1 MTQLRSY
8 LLLCAYYDFDPFPCH
23 RETLCDYLCFLSQS
37 CEYESRKELS
47 IRIKDLSRLLG
58 HDMSVFENNDIRL
71 TLHGLTKIFNH
82 TAKSKWPLTVSDL
95 RKMITLLDVS
105 QPLEACMWVFLTFF
119 FFLLC

>member
-1 MTQLRSY
+1 MIICVFYRSLVSTRAVKNY
-8 LLLCAYYDFDPFPCH
+8 LSGLK
-23 RETLCDYLCFLSQS
+23 TW
-37 CEYESRKELS
+37 
-47 IRIKDLSRLLG
+47 SRLLC

-119 FFLLC
+119 LLLLC